1 MTLSPKYSSSC
12 QHSQSHRS
20 LQDHNTPSFPASSLR
35 ITSTPH
41 RDDFGVAKPPARR
54 DPRAPGA
61 PPVWQ
66 PPGRGQ
72 RRPSAVL
79 SATPMARRPLCA
91 VSQCP
96 LSLFCLRAARQP
108 AGSPPASLTP
118 GTAPIPASLAP
129 RGGEWEVVGRPWA
142 RQRCP
147 RLARTRARPVPR
159 AARHRLA
166 GPPVSL
172 LAALIEAA
180 VPPSSGPTVLDAEA
194 TSPAALRELGATE
207 NRPGGQAREA
217 PRPGLQWGRLNPKGF
232 EALGWRRTSRP
243 QPPGGRGPTLAA
255 RMAAGGLRRPLGV
268 VTVTV
273 AGG

>member
-1 MTLSPKYSSSC
+1 MVSLEKEGVFFSLKVETYGVQTSSLNARFHFSYLQLVTCPMTLSPKYSSSC

-79 SATPMARRPLCA
+79 SATPIARWPLCA

-129 RGGEWEVVGRPWA
+129 RGGEREVVGRRWA

-147 RLARTRARPVPR
+147 RLARTRARPVP
-159 AARHRLA
+159 
-166 GPPVSL
+166 
-172 LAALIEAA
+172 
-180 VPPSSGPTVLDAEA
+180 
-194 TSPAALRELGATE
+194 
-207 NRPGGQAREA
+207 
-217 PRPGLQWGRLNPKGF
+217 
-232 EALGWRRTSRP
+232 
-243 QPPGGRGPTLAA
+243 
-255 RMAAGGLRRPLGV
+255 
-268 VTVTV
+268 
-273 AGG
+273 